1 MIEIHQIQTER
12 EYDQAIEIVDALAD
26 LGFEHLSK
34 EQEDLLAHLA
44 DLIEAYEKEHHP
56 I

>member
-1 MIEIHQIQTER
+1 MIRIHQIQTEE
-12 EYDQAIEIVDALAD
+12 EYDQAIEMVDALAAVGFD
-26 LGFEHLSK
+26 HLGK

-44 DLIEAYEKEHHP
+44 RIIEVYEKKHYP